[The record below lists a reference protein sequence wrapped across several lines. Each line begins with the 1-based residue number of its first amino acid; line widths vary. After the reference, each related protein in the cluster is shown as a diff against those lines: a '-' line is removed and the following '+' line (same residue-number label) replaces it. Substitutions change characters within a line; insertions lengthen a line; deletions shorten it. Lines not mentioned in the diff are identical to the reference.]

1 MCLAV
6 PMRLETVAGPRG
18 AVAVDGVRRDVRLDL
33 VEGAKPGDWV
43 LVHAGFAIQL
53 LDEAAAAETLALLGE
68 LLAEP
73 PGAPLA
79 VEPPAGPPPAGPPP
93 AGAPPPGAGP
103 A

>member
-73 PGAPLA
+73 PGAARA
-79 VEPPAGPPPAGPPP
+79 VALPTGEPPTDEPPTSP
-93 AGAPPPGAGP
+93 PPPGAGP

>member
-18 AVAVDGVRRDVRLDL
+18 AVAVDGVRREVRLDL

-53 LDEAAAAETLALLGE
+53 LDEAAAAETLALLDE

-73 PGAPLA
+73 PDVPSTA
-79 VEPPAGPPPAGPPP
+79 VEPPADAPP
-93 AGAPPPGAGP
+93 AGAAP

>member
-1 MCLAV
+1 
-6 PMRLETVAGPRG
+6 MRLETVAGTRG

-33 VEGAKPGDWV
+33 VEGARPGDWV

-53 LDEAAAAETLALLGE
+53 LDETAAAETLALLGE

-73 PGAPLA
+73 PGASPA
-79 VEPPAGPPPAGPPP
+79 IEPPPGAPPPGALPAGPPPADAPP
-93 AGAPPPGAGP
+93 AGAGP

>member
-53 LDEAAAAETLALLGE
+53 LDEAAAAEALALLGE

-73 PGAPLA
+73 PVAARAVAPPTG
-79 VEPPAGPPPAGPPP
+79 EPPTDEPPTSP
-93 AGAPPPGAGP
+93 PPPGAAP

>member
-73 PGAPLA
+73 PDL
-79 VEPPAGPPPAGPPP
+79 PPPVAEPP

>member
-18 AVAVDGVRRDVRLDL
+18 AVAVDGVRREVRLDL
-33 VEGAKPGDWV
+33 VEGARPGDWV

-73 PGAPLA
+73 PAEAGPDR
-79 VEPPAGPPPAGPPP
+79 PKPAGPPA
-93 AGAPPPGAGP
+93 AGAPPPGP
-103 A
+103 APA